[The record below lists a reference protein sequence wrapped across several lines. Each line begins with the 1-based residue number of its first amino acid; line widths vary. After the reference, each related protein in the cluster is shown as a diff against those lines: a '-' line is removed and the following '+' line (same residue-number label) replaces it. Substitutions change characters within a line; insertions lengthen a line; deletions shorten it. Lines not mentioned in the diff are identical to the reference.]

1 MFTTS
6 TPKGSHILSFGRR
19 FRNKQVP
26 AAKTQTKAPVPV
38 HSHQKQKRVARAKAQ
53 VRRECVAILNKCAVF
68 GCLDMAAGFIKA
80 GQSPAKV
87 QKRLMAVRNKRL
99 RVSQG
104 KNRISNRLATVTET
118 QKGNL
123 AANMKRRLAE
133 QGMIDG

>member
-6 TPKGSHILSFGRR
+6 TPKGSHILSFGRLSR
-19 FRNKQVP
+19 RKQVAVP
-26 AAKTQTKAPVPV
+26 KTQTKAPVPV
-38 HSHQKQKRVARAKAQ
+38 HNHEKARAQ
-53 VRRECVAILNKCAVF
+53 VRRDCVAILNKCAVF
-68 GCLDMAAGFIKA
+68 GCLDKAAGFIKA

-87 QKRLMAVRNKRL
+87 QKRLMAARNKRL
-99 RVSQG
+99 QESQN

>member
-1 MFTTS
+1 MFTS
-6 TPKGSHILSFGRR
+6 TPKSSHTLIFGRR
-19 FRNKQVP
+19 FRNKQAP
-26 AAKTQTKAPVPV
+26 AAKAQTKAPVPV
-38 HSHQKQKRVARAKAQ
+38 DSHQKQKRVARARAQ

-68 GCLDMAAGFIKA
+68 GCLDMAAGFIKT

-87 QKRLMAVRNKRL
+87 QKRLMAARDKQL

-104 KNRISNRLATVTET
+104 KSRISNRLATVTET

-133 QGMIDG
+133 MGMNDG